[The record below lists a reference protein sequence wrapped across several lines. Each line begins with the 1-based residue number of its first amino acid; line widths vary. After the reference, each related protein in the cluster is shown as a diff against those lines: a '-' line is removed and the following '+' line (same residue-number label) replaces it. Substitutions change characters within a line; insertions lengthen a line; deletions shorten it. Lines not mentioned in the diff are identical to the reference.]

1 MVMDN
6 GNFLKKKNYL
16 NHFNGHYIGS
26 VIHFMGYYGR
36 TNGIYGILGVAIKI
50 YETPGVAQGYAST
63 HTLLGSAR
71 SPLHITPTT
80 EAIYTHIKTQQIS
93 GMQKNYA
100 ATIIQTMPTTTKHK
114 QHILEEIY
122 ILQVNKDKMY
132 E

>member
-1 MVMDN
+1 MAYYRR
-6 GNFLKKKNYL
+6 KKY
-16 NHFNGHYIGS
+16 
-26 VIHFMGYYGR
+26 
-36 TNGIYGILGVAIKI
+36 IYGILGVTVKI
-50 YETPGVAQGYAST
+50 YETPGAVQSYAVT
-63 HTLLGSAR
+63 HTLPSTAR
-71 SPLHITPTT
+71 PPLHITPTT

>member
-1 MVMDN
+1 MDN
-6 GNFLKKKNYL
+6 GNFLKKKNYFNQL
-16 NHFNGHYIGS
+16 NDHYIGFG
-26 VIHFMGYYGR
+26 IYYMGYYAGIKD
-36 TNGIYGILGVAIKI
+36 IYGISSVAIKI
-50 YETPGVAQGYAST
+50 YGAEKVYATS
-63 HTLLGSAR
+63 HTLPVTTR

-122 ILQVNKDKMY
+122 ILQVNKDKMH